1 MSGIPEEITA
11 KLIIVAL
18 IAFKH
23 VYIAEIQTTYKN
35 VNADTPSKAWGLI
48 AVSLLLF
55 NFLRKNKGIQL
66 IMSMLK

>member
-1 MSGIPEEITA
+1 MYISTLSVVSGILEEITA

-35 VNADTPSKAWGLI
+35 VNADTPSKA
-48 AVSLLLF
+48 
-55 NFLRKNKGIQL
+55 
-66 IMSMLK
+66 